1 LQCWHRFRR
10 GGQRYTT
17 WLPQPRLP
25 HPPLPGPHASCF
37 SELLEGRR
45 RGFPSP
51 CSSPPW
57 NCLELTQPI
66 GRPGDPGE
74 GPHSTK
80 PKRRFQETFSQYA
93 SRIWP
98 RVNKIQGP
106 SLLAELEQETCPLR
120 RSEPESHISNS
131 PLSSNC
137 RIGNTRHRSGSGAT
151 NYNWRKEKNGIFFVQ
166 CSTGSSGWDGEPGSG
181 IKIEPCRRKSR
192 GVGSARNCALPM
204 RLPRRCL
211 TRGRRRR
218 PSLLGRNPHRS
229 NSSARFWRTGP
240 TRICCEYSISER
252 LQPPPFSIQTLE
264 KKVRSDLVGAI
275 HSTKQTVTEIP
286 IH

>member
-1 LQCWHRFRR
+1 LDGNTNSVSGPHISVSSLSPSPLSPLASSRRRRPPRPAAGHLALPVLEASGSALQCWHRFRR

-120 RSEPESHISNS
+120 RSEPESHSTNS
-131 PLSSNC
+131 PQSSNC

-151 NYNWRKEKNGIFFVQ
+151 NYNWRKEKKRDLFCPVLHRKQ
-166 CSTGSSGWDGEPGSG
+166 RLGWGTWEWDQNRTLMPE
-181 IKIEPCRRKSR
+181 I
-192 GVGSARNCALPM
+192 A
-204 RLPRRCL
+204 
-211 TRGRRRR
+211 RRRLSGDL
-218 PSLLGRNPHRS
+218 PLRS
-229 NSSARFWRTGP
+229 CR
-240 TRICCEYSISER
+240 
-252 LQPPPFSIQTLE
+252 Q
-264 KKVRSDLVGAI
+264 
-275 HSTKQTVTEIP
+275 
-286 IH
+286 

>member
-1 LQCWHRFRR
+1 MATLTPLVGPTCQSPLSPSPPSPLASSRRRRPPRPAAGHLALPVLEPSGSALQCWHRFRR
-10 GGQRYTT
+10 G
-17 WLPQPRLP
+17 
-25 HPPLPGPHASCF
+25 
-37 SELLEGRR
+37 ELLEGRR

-120 RSEPESHISNS
+120 RSEPESHSTNS
-131 PLSSNC
+131 PQSSNC

-166 CSTGSSGWDGEPGSG
+166 CSTGSSGWDGGEPGWGTWGWDQNRTLSPE
-181 IKIEPCRRKSR
+181 I
-192 GVGSARNCALPM
+192 A
-204 RLPRRCL
+204 
-211 TRGRRRR
+211 RRRLSGDL
-218 PSLLGRNPHRS
+218 PLRS
-229 NSSARFWRTGP
+229 CR
-240 TRICCEYSISER
+240 
-252 LQPPPFSIQTLE
+252 Q
-264 KKVRSDLVGAI
+264 
-275 HSTKQTVTEIP
+275 
-286 IH
+286 

>member
-1 LQCWHRFRR
+1 M
-10 GGQRYTT
+10 
-17 WLPQPRLP
+17 
-25 HPPLPGPHASCF
+25 
-37 SELLEGRR
+37 LEGRR

-120 RSEPESHISNS
+120 RSEPESHSTNS
-131 PLSSNC
+131 PQSSNC

-192 GVGSARNCALPM
+192 GVGSREISLFALAASDG
-204 RLPRRCL
+204 LFLWSFCL
-211 TRGRRRR
+211 VLAKFATR
-218 PSLLGRNPHRS
+218 HR
-229 NSSARFWRTGP
+229 
-240 TRICCEYSISER
+240 
-252 LQPPPFSIQTLE
+252 
-264 KKVRSDLVGAI
+264 
-275 HSTKQTVTEIP
+275 
-286 IH
+286 